1 MKVTGDYTFEAPQ
14 QLVWEALQD
23 PTVLTSVLPGCE
35 KLEEV
40 GEKKYEGELNIR
52 VGPVQ
57 GKFQGKIDM
66 QDLRAPEH
74 FEIVIDGRGAPGF
87 VKATASVDLEAS
99 GEHTIMHYASDAQVG
114 GRVASVGQRLLDS
127 SAKSIIRQSLDGLHA
142 LMKAKVAS
150 AAAPAAS
157 QDPAAGESPG
167 SGGDESTAEMPAAAP
182 AYQPPSQAEFAAR
195 VAKDVASDLIPK
207 PVWIALGI
215 LVLALL
221 AYFLLT

>member
-1 MKVTGDYTFEAPQ
+1 MKVTGDYTFEAPR

-40 GEKKYEGELNIR
+40 GEKQYEGELNIR

-57 GKFQGKIDM
+57 GKFQGKIEM

-74 FEIVIDGRGAPGF
+74 FQIVIDGRGAPGF
-87 VKATASVDLEAS
+87 VKATASVDLEAAGDS
-99 GEHTIMHYASDAQVG
+99 TIMRYSSDAQVG

-142 LMKAKVAS
+142 LMKAKVAA
-150 AAAPAAS
+150 AAAPAAG
-157 QDPAAGESPG
+157 PVGESE
-167 SGGDESTAEMPAAAP
+167 GDASSAEMPPATP
-182 AYQPPSQAEFAAR
+182 AYEPPSQAEFAAR

-215 LVLALL
+215 LVLGLL
-221 AYFLLT
+221 AYFLLG

>member
-23 PTVLTSVLPGCE
+23 PTVLTKVLPGCE

-40 GEKKYEGELNIR
+40 GEKQYEGELNIR

-57 GKFQGKIDM
+57 GKFQGKIEM
-66 QDLRAPEH
+66 QDLRPPEH
-74 FEIVIDGRGAPGF
+74 FQIVIDGRGTPGF

-99 GEHTIMHYASDAQVG
+99 GESTVMHYASDAQVG

-142 LMKAKVAS
+142 LMKGKVA
-150 AAAPAAS
+150 AAAASGGSPAS
-157 QDPAAGESPG
+157 GT
-167 SGGDESTAEMPAAAP
+167 GGDESTAEKPPTAP
-182 AYQPPSQAEFAAR
+182 VYQPPSQTEFAAR

-207 PVWIALGI
+207 PVWIGLAI
-215 LVLALL
+215 LALAVL
-221 AYFLLT
+221 AYFLFT